1 MRAAAWLC
9 LAYQSCPCTFI
20 YRHGKLSADPCF
32 YSKSVE
38 PLRSVPQEPDEDRT
52 SSVYS
57 QHSPHIPQEP
67 LEQAPSTV
75 EDPQNSA
82 PDMHQRPS
90 SLYSA
95 VSPLH
100 TPRASEDLNSYDN
113 PEVSPIEATPPMPQ
127 IQKQH
132 SEPKSQLPVPRKPMP
147 ETGVKSTEKKKDTK
161 WDDYSGEPTTSE
173 NGKEAAVKPGMQPV
187 EMQYPDLKAKTRQ
200 ILAGLRERGTANQQV
215 ARKVPPPAQTDPLDD
230 PPQREPWKGPS
241 GRTTLVKPVKNNP
254 AARLE
259 PIQIPANNNNRRVE
273 PAMSN
278 TGRVVTPS
286 LSTIKTVP
294 SEPTEDVVKP
304 PAPLRVGKNSP
315 SVRTPVTADPPQS
328 LPNPLRSPR
337 YPDTVH
343 ASVTL
348 PTSNSGLSAGPNSG
362 PLTPLTPTPPR
373 PVVPPPR
380 SDSRQELAPTNSSSH
395 VPPPRLDSR
404 QELAPTNS
412 SSQLATAQPQ
422 PRTDSLQPMNMRNA
436 NDDPSSRF
444 SWTTY
449 ATTVADSPPDTP
461 RGDAKPPPVPH
472 LPTDVPTPLVM
483 RKRPVEGHAQVRPQT
498 SPTTT
503 NSPTVPNAKVVVR
516 KPTPADRRRASTILT
531 TASDLSK
538 SLPQCPPEMEAPDK
552 ISSLEARMEEF
563 ALRKRNITKLIKQ
576 LSSGVQPSA
585 IAFDVRAREEMKRTI
600 KGLESELA
608 EIIQEEHDVGLRL
621 HRVQRRRD
629 RDEMY
634 ENPTG
639 LWIKRVTT
647 YNG

>member
-1 MRAAAWLC
+1 MASSQLTP
-9 LAYQSCPCTFI
+9 Y
-20 YRHGKLSADPCF
+20 F

-38 PLRSVPQEPDEDRT
+38 PLRSVPQEPDEHRT

-57 QHSPHIPQEP
+57 QHSPHIPQEAV
-67 LEQAPSTV
+67 EQAPSTA
-75 EDPQNSA
+75 EEPQTST
-82 PDMHQRPS
+82 PDIRQRPS

-100 TPRASEDLNSYDN
+100 TPRASEDLDSYDN

-127 IQKQH
+127 IPKQH

-147 ETGVKSTEKKKDTK
+147 DTGVKPNEKRKDTK
-161 WDDYSGEPTTSE
+161 WDDYSGEPTTGE
-173 NGKEAAVKPGMQPV
+173 NGKEAAVKPGTQSV
-187 EMQYPDLKAKTRQ
+187 EMQYPDLKTKTKQ
-200 ILAGLRERGTANQQV
+200 ILAGLRERGTANQQI

-241 GRTTLVKPVKNNP
+241 GRTALVKPVKNNP

-259 PIQIPANNNNRRVE
+259 PIQIPAYNNRRVE
-273 PAMSN
+273 PATSN

-286 LSTIKTVP
+286 PSTIKTVP
-294 SEPTEDVVKP
+294 SEPTEDMVKP
-304 PAPLRVGKNSP
+304 PVPLRVGKNSP
-315 SVRTPVTADPPQS
+315 SVRSPVTADPPQS
-328 LPNPLRSPR
+328 LQSSLRSPR

-343 ASVTL
+343 TSVTS
-348 PTSNSGLSAGPNSG
+348 PTSNSELSAGLSSG
-362 PLTPLTPTPPR
+362 PLTPLTPTPSR
-373 PVVPPPR
+373 SVVPPPR
-380 SDSRQELAPTNSSSH
+380 S
-395 VPPPRLDSR
+395 DSR

-422 PRTDSLQPMNMRNA
+422 PRANSLQPMNMRNT

-461 RGDAKPPPVPH
+461 RADTNAPPVPH
-472 LPTDVPTPLVM
+472 LPADVPTPLVM
-483 RKRPVEGHAQVRPQT
+483 RKRPVEAHAQARPQT

-503 NSPTVPNAKVVVR
+503 DFPAVPNAKVVVR

-552 ISSLEARMEEF
+552 ISSLGARMEEF

-576 LSSGVQPSA
+576 LNSGAQPSA
-585 IAFDVRAREEMKRTI
+585 TAFDWRAREGVKRTI
-600 KGLESELA
+600 KGLEGELA

>member
-1 MRAAAWLC
+1 
-9 LAYQSCPCTFI
+9 
-20 YRHGKLSADPCF
+20 
-32 YSKSVE
+32 
-38 PLRSVPQEPDEDRT
+38 
-52 SSVYS
+52 
-57 QHSPHIPQEP
+57 
-67 LEQAPSTV
+67 
-75 EDPQNSA
+75 
-82 PDMHQRPS
+82 
-90 SLYSA
+90 
-95 VSPLH
+95 
-100 TPRASEDLNSYDN
+100 
-113 PEVSPIEATPPMPQ
+113 
-127 IQKQH
+127 
-132 SEPKSQLPVPRKPMP
+132 MP
-147 ETGVKSTEKKKDTK
+147 ETGVKPNEKRKDTK

-173 NGKEAAVKPGMQPV
+173 NGKEAAVKPGMQSV
-187 EMQYPDLKAKTRQ
+187 EMQYPDLKAKTKQ

-215 ARKVPPPAQTDPLDD
+215 ARKVPPPAQTDPLDN

-254 AARLE
+254 AAKLE
-259 PIQIPANNNNRRVE
+259 PIQIPANNNRRVE
-273 PAMSN
+273 PATSN

-286 LSTIKTVP
+286 PSTIKTVP
-294 SEPTEDVVKP
+294 SEPTEDMVKP
-304 PAPLRVGKNSP
+304 PVPLRIGKNSP
-315 SVRTPVTADPPQS
+315 SVRSPVTADPPQS
-328 LPNPLRSPR
+328 VQSPLRSPR
-337 YPDTVH
+337 YPDIVH
-343 ASVTL
+343 ASAAS
-348 PTSNSGLSAGPNSG
+348 PTSNSGLSVGPSSR
-362 PLTPLTPTPPR
+362 PLTPLTPTPLR
-373 PVVPPPR
+373 SVIPPPR
-380 SDSRQELAPTNSSSH
+380 SDSRQELAPMNSSSQLAAAQ
-395 VPPPRLDSR
+395 PQPRADSL

-412 SSQLATAQPQ
+412 SSRLATARPQ

-461 RGDAKPPPVPH
+461 REAANAPPVPYR
-472 LPTDVPTPLVM
+472 PADMPMPLIM
-483 RKRPVEGHAQVRPQT
+483 RKRPVEAHAQARPQT

-503 NSPTVPNAKVVVR
+503 DFPAVPNTKLVVR

-576 LSSGVQPSA
+576 LNSGAQPSA
-585 IAFDVRAREEMKRTI
+585 TAFDLRAREGVKRTI
-600 KGLESELA
+600 KGLEGELA

>member
-1 MRAAAWLC
+1 
-9 LAYQSCPCTFI
+9 
-20 YRHGKLSADPCF
+20 
-32 YSKSVE
+32 
-38 PLRSVPQEPDEDRT
+38 
-52 SSVYS
+52 
-57 QHSPHIPQEP
+57 
-67 LEQAPSTV
+67 
-75 EDPQNSA
+75 
-82 PDMHQRPS
+82 
-90 SLYSA
+90 
-95 VSPLH
+95 
-100 TPRASEDLNSYDN
+100 
-113 PEVSPIEATPPMPQ
+113 MPQ
-127 IQKQH
+127 IPKQH
-132 SEPKSQLPVPRKPMP
+132 SEPKSQLPVPRKPIP
-147 ETGVKSTEKKKDTK
+147 ETDVKPNEKRKDTK

-173 NGKEAAVKPGMQPV
+173 NGKEAAVKPGTQPV
-187 EMQYPDLKAKTRQ
+187 EIQYPDLKAKTRQ

-215 ARKVPPPAQTDPLDD
+215 ARKVPPPAQTDPLDN

-259 PIQIPANNNNRRVE
+259 PIQIPANNNRRAE
-273 PAMSN
+273 PVTSN

-286 LSTIKTVP
+286 PSTIKTVP
-294 SEPTEDVVKP
+294 SEPTEDMVKP
-304 PAPLRVGKNSP
+304 PVPLRVGKNSP
-315 SVRTPVTADPPQS
+315 SVRSPVTADPPQS
-328 LPNPLRSPR
+328 LQSALRSPR

-348 PTSNSGLSAGPNSG
+348 PTSNSGLAAGSSSG
-362 PLTPLTPTPPR
+362 PLTPLTPTPSR
-373 PVVPPPR
+373 SVVPPPR
-380 SDSRQELAPTNSSSH
+380 SDSRQEL
-395 VPPPRLDSR
+395 
-404 QELAPTNS
+404 EPTNS

-422 PRTDSLQPMNMRNA
+422 SRVDSLQPMNMRNT

-461 RGDAKPPPVPH
+461 REGANAPPVPH
-472 LPTDVPTPLVM
+472 LPADMPTPLIM
-483 RKRPVEGHAQVRPQT
+483 RKRPVEARAQARPQT

-576 LSSGVQPSA
+576 LNSGAQPSA
-585 IAFDVRAREEMKRTI
+585 TAFDLRAREEAKRTI